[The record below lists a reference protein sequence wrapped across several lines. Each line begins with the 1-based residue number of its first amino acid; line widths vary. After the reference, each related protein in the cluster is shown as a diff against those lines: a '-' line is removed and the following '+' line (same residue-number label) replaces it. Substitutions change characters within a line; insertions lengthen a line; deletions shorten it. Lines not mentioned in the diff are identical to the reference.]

1 MTTLLPL
8 RGLRNP
14 KPMKTW
20 ILAAALAATGA
31 LAIAQTPATPAAAKG
46 GRAAAAATG
55 GSVED
60 GIRARVEQRFNAKP
74 DSVTRTPF
82 GLWEVV
88 IGTEIIYVDQAV
100 NYAFVGRVIDAKTRE
115 DLTAVKRDELL
126 RVDFKTLPLD
136 MAVKTV
142 RGDGS
147 RTLVTFEDPNCAYCK
162 KLHRDIT
169 GLKNVTIYTFL
180 YPILSQ
186 DSFEKSRGVWCAKDR
201 AKAWEELMAE
211 GKAPPAPAADCKHP
225 LQQTLDLGRKLEVT
239 GTPTLVFT
247 NGKRVPGAVPL
258 ERIEAALKESAGK

>member
-1 MTTLLPL
+1 
-8 RGLRNP
+8 
-14 KPMKTW
+14 MKNW
-20 ILAAALAATGA
+20 IVAAVLASGGA
-31 LAIAQTPATPAAAKG
+31 LAIAQTPAAPAAGKG
-46 GRAAAAATG
+46 GQAAPAAR

-115 DLTAVKRDELL
+115 DLTGQKRDDLL
-126 RVDFKTLPLD
+126 RVDVKTLPLD

-147 RTLVTFEDPNCAYCK
+147 RTLVTFEDPNCGYCK
-162 KLHRDIT
+162 KLHRDIA

-186 DSFEKSRGVWCAKDR
+186 DSFEKSRGVWCSKDR
-201 AKAWEELMAE
+201 SKAWEELMAE

-225 LQQTLDLGRKLEVT
+225 LQQTLDLGRKLEIT

-247 NGKRVPGAVPL
+247 NGRRVPGAVPL
-258 ERIEAALKESAGK
+258 ERIEASLRESAGR